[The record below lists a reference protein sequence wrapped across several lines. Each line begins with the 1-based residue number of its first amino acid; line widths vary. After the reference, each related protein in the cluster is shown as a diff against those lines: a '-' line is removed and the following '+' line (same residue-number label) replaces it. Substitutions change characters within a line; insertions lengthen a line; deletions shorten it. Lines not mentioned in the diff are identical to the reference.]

1 MWLKAYP
8 DVEGSITKALDEG
21 AWIDGEIVAAGQL
34 RQGKAPTLVAML
46 VGWAL
51 WEVLRPR
58 RSKKLPRHFVLAV
71 TRDGRVVAFKAVG
84 GRGDDAGSVYTL
96 RIRPGE
102 QATYRL
108 EDVAMDD
115 LPEGAQSKGGY
126 LTIEGE
132 RFPVAR
138 PNLNGDP
145 NTDALIALLAG
156 LPQDED
162 RTPVPVA
169 VAA

>member
-8 DVEGSITKALDEG
+8 SQADAIKDALNESG
-21 AWIDGEIVAAGQL
+21 WVDGEVVAAGQL
-34 RQGKAPTLVAML
+34 RQGKAPTLVAMI

-51 WEVLRPR
+51 LEVLRPR

-71 TRDGRVVAFKAVG
+71 TRDGRAVAFKAVG

-96 RIRPGE
+96 RMRPGV
-102 QATYRL
+102 QATYAL
-108 EDVAMDD
+108 SSISVDD
-115 LPEGAQSKGGY
+115 MPEGGQSKGCFM
-126 LTIEGE
+126 TIDGE

-145 NTDALIALLAG
+145 NTDELLALLAG
-156 LPQDED
+156 LETGDE
-162 RTPVPVA
+162 RTPVA